1 MTERLKNSQ
10 WTRQSFLLPDNAI
23 DEEDMR
29 RRVLTSASYKFT
41 DTTLGGNFAINA
53 PPQFTR
59 FADIKVGGATDII
72 FSRAAGLF
80 QKVSDTGGFTS
91 RQSPSRGMGRYYS
104 EALDDNG
111 QYVVMRFGVP
121 EFSSLFGFLGGMYDP
136 AMSAIART
144 GRNLGLLYAGGNAL
158 GFLAALPFQPLILGG
173 QAIRFF
179 TESPTTKYYSMKP
192 TMPLYW
198 TAVNTMV
205 NGIAVNMGITPRV
218 LTAEQQ
224 RIFTRNSTEIGEN
237 NAPAYHQWLPDI
249 ISETGVI
256 DMYAVATRAQRL
268 AHRNNLDLLERLG
281 RSVDAA
287 DVRKS
292 LSDQMKVYQDEAIGP
307 APPTK
312 ITDYITAYT
321 NLVGNENFSTES
333 DSITETMGDRG
344 KYDGDEE
351 GVASEGSGWGNR
363 FVDFFEGERRDGSSF
378 VTFRVD
384 YSGTA
389 NESFSNSTREADI
402 QQKLN
407 STSASTRTQRI
418 NLAQGNIGD
427 GALATLA
434 ESAVSGVQDIL
445 TGVGNY
451 FQISGL
457 AGVLA
462 GSAFVDIPKVW
473 DQSTANL
480 PKMDYTVQL
489 RSPYG
494 NRYSRLQNLIV
505 PLCMLLAGALPL
517 STGSRSYTSPFLC
530 EAYCR
535 GRAAIRLGMIDSISI
550 SRGEGNVGWNQD
562 GEPLGIDVTFSI
574 VDLSSVLH
582 MPIAA
587 AFTSTTGL
595 KSIVGAAASTAGE
608 GVEGFVS
615 GTLAALSKSVYEE
628 DNSYT
633 DYMGVLGSLSWQD
646 MVYVSNKW
654 RLAMTR
660 QMRTFE
666 SWRSPAH
673 AASWVGGTLPGRLI
687 NALSLGTDRGQ

>member
-1 MTERLKNSQ
+1 MIERKKNSD
-10 WTRQSFLLPDNAI
+10 WTRQSFLLPQSAI
-23 DEEDMR
+23 DDEQMR

-80 QKVSDTGGFTS
+80 QRVSDSGGFTS
-91 RQSPSRGMGRYYS
+91 RRSPSRGMGRYYS
-104 EALDDNG
+104 EAIDDNG
-111 QYVVMRFGVP
+111 QHVVMRFGVP
-121 EFSSLFGFLGGMYDP
+121 EFNSLFGFLGGMYDP

-144 GRNLGLLYAGGNAL
+144 GRNANLLTTAIGQTI
-158 GFLAALPFQPLILGG
+158 GFFAALPFQPLILGG
-173 QAIRFF
+173 QVVRFF
-179 TESPTTKYYSMKP
+179 SESPTTKFYSMKP
-192 TMPLYW
+192 AMPLYW

-205 NGIAVNMGITPRV
+205 NGIAVNMGLTARF

-224 RIFTRNSTEIGEN
+224 KVIRNPQEPG
-237 NAPAYHQWLPDI
+237 NAEAQDFHQWLPDI
-249 ISETGVI
+249 ISETGII
-256 DMYAVATRAQRL
+256 DIFAVATRAQRL
-268 AHRNNLDLLERLG
+268 AHRNNLNLIQRLERNLESQDT
-281 RSVDAA
+281 RAE
-287 DVRKS
+287 
-292 LSDQMKVYQDEAIGP
+292 LSRNLVSYIDEP
-307 APPTK
+307 VVETAPPK
-312 ITDYITAYT
+312 LKDYIQTYSELAGNQ
-321 NLVGNENFSTES
+321 NLTQES
-333 DSITETMGDRG
+333 DSLTESLGNRS
-344 KYDGDEE
+344 KYNVTEDGNAGE
-351 GVASEGSGWGNR
+351 GNGWGTR
-363 FVDFFEGERRDGSSF
+363 FFDFFEGERRDGSSF

-384 YSGTA
+384 FSGTA
-389 NESFSNSTREADI
+389 SESFSNSTREPDI
-402 QQKLN
+402 AQRLN
-407 STSASTRTQRI
+407 SASAQARTTRI

-427 GALATLA
+427 NPIANLA
-434 ESAVSGVQDIL
+434 ETAVAALGDIL
-445 TGVGNY
+445 SNAADQL
-451 FQISGL
+451 QISGL
-457 AGVLA
+457 VGALA

-480 PKMDYTVQL
+480 PKMDYTIQL

-494 NRYSRLQNLIV
+494 NRYSRMQNLII

-517 STGSRSYTSPFLC
+517 STGSRSYTAPFLC

-535 GRAAIRLGMIDSISI
+535 GRASIRLGMIDSLSI

-562 GEPLGIDVTFSI
+562 GEFLGIDVTFSI

-582 MPIAA
+582 MPVAA
-587 AFTSTTGL
+587 AFTATNATSGAIT
-595 KSIVGAAASTAGE
+595 AAAGAGGE
-608 GVEGFVS
+608 GFQGGVS
-615 GTLAALSKSVYEE
+615 ATLAAITKSVYEE

-654 RLAMTR
+654 RLNMTR

-673 AASWVGGTLPGRLI
+673 AANWFGGTLPGRVI
-687 NALSLGTDRGQ
+687 NAISLGTDRGQ